1 MKTSAATAN
10 HSPKLHRD
18 PAADRARRLETRG
31 RIRKLKKLYV
41 SSKID
46 KDLDAEIDEL
56 IDGMLEV
63 TEDMGDL
70 EDTQLG
76 RLSEGRALVLHGASG
91 VGKSSTLYRALPRR
105 PEFAGFSR
113 SPENTS
119 QVIAV
124 TMPSPA
130 TLRLLGIEL
139 AKALGYPV
147 VRDLKE
153 NVVWDTV
160 RKLLREREVRFI
172 VIDEV
177 QHLTA
182 SRSSVE
188 IAKVR
193 DTFKSLLQQSG
204 WPVWLILV
212 GLDEVAALVESDIQL
227 RRRSRFLR
235 IEPLS
240 LERDAKRI
248 SAAIKQYAE
257 HAGVGCERVITDEVI
272 SRLIHAS
279 TNAMGILLETL
290 IGTMKVALLAGDT
303 ELTVDHFAAHFR
315 RTTGCM
321 ADNNVFHA
329 PGDFTTID
337 VSRLLSGEYEQEA
350 PRKVRA

>member
-1 MKTSAATAN
+1 MQTDTSMATNA
-10 HSPKLHRD
+10 PKLARD
-18 PAADRARRLETRG
+18 PADDRERRRQTRG
-31 RIRKLKKLYV
+31 RMRKLKRLYV

-46 KDLDAEIDEL
+46 KELEGEFDEL
-56 IDGMLEV
+56 IDGVLEV
-63 TEDMGDL
+63 TEDF
-70 EDTQLG
+70 DTDQDNQLS
-76 RLSEGRALVLHGASG
+76 RLAEGRALVLHGASG
-91 VGKSSTLYRALPRR
+91 VGKSSTLYRALYRR

-119 QVIAV
+119 PLVAV

-139 AKALGYPV
+139 AKALGYPI

-160 RKLLREREVRFI
+160 RKLLRERQIRFI

-188 IAKVR
+188 ITKVR
-193 DTFKSLLQQSG
+193 DTFKSLMQQSG

-212 GLDEVAALVESDIQL
+212 GLDEVATLVESDIQL

-235 IEPLS
+235 IAPLN

-248 SAAIKQYAE
+248 AAAIRQYADQAE
-257 HAGVGCERVITDEVI
+257 LTCSPALNDGLIG
-272 SRLIHAS
+272 RLIHAS

-290 IGTMKVALLAGDT
+290 IGSIKEALLTGDS
-303 ELTVDHFAAHFR
+303 ELTPEHFATHFR
-315 RTTGCM
+315 RKTGCM
-321 ADNNVFHA
+321 ANTNVFTA
-329 PGDFTTID
+329 PGDYTQID
-337 VSRLLSGEYEQEA
+337 VARILSGEYDQETL
-350 PRKVRA
+350 KKGRA